1 MGIRQ
6 KKRCDPA
13 EDVAG
18 SHLCYEVFWGKD
30 LEVDAYGYVVV
41 DGLGFITTILHI
53 GREVGL
59 EGVANIEL
67 VDVDTHTEVE
77 TKLEYLGITLLL
89 FQVVGFHLASAV
101 GHIFFHTHEVELE
114 VRTEEGDDV
123 DGGAGETEFIGC
135 VDGDAYVHEGEFVFT
150 ITNILTCVVPS
161 KIGTKVEEEG
171 NATGDV
177 DAFHETEGCTVGF
190 YAIIFIGLGLLEGL
204 CVERELEACP
214 SLSVFGQPS
223 KGIDGDESHEGN
235 RQKLNCFHF
244 LV

>member
-1 MGIRQ
+1 MLRGHTFVMMSF
-6 KKRCDPA
+6 
-13 EDVAG
+13 E
-18 SHLCYEVFWGKD
+18 EKD
-30 LEVDAYGYVVV
+30 LEVDAYGYVVI
-41 DGLGFITTILHI
+41 DGLGLPATVLLI
-53 GREVGL
+53 GREVWL

-67 VDVDTHTEVE
+67 IDVDTNTKVE
-77 TKLEYLGITLLL
+77 TELEDISIALLL
-89 FQVVGFHLASAV
+89 FQEVIFFLASAV
-101 GHIFFHTHEVELE
+101 GHPFVHAHEVELE
-114 VRTEEGDDV
+114 VGTEEGDDV

-214 SLSVFGQPS
+214 SLGVFGQPS
-223 KGIDGDESHEGN
+223 KGIDGKESHEGN

-244 LV
+244 WV

>member
-1 MGIRQ
+1 MLRGHTFVMMSF
-6 KKRCDPA
+6 
-13 EDVAG
+13 E
-18 SHLCYEVFWGKD
+18 EKD
-30 LEVDAYGYVVV
+30 LEVDAYGYVVI
-41 DGLGFITTILHI
+41 DGLGLPATVLLI
-53 GREVGL
+53 GREVWL

-67 VDVDTHTEVE
+67 IDVDTNTKVE
-77 TKLEYLGITLLL
+77 TELEDISIALLL
-89 FQVVGFHLASAV
+89 FQEVIFFLASAV
-101 GHIFFHTHEVELE
+101 GHIFFHAHEVELE
-114 VRTEEGDDV
+114 VGTEEGDDV

>member
-1 MGIRQ
+1 M
-6 KKRCDPA
+6 
-13 EDVAG
+13 
-18 SHLCYEVFWGKD
+18 
-30 LEVDAYGYVVV
+30 
-41 DGLGFITTILHI
+41 
-53 GREVGL
+53 

-67 VDVDTHTEVE
+67 IDVDTNTKVE
-77 TKLEYLGITLLL
+77 TELEDISIALLL
-89 FQVVGFHLASAV
+89 FQEVIFFLASAV
-101 GHIFFHTHEVELE
+101 GHPFVHAHEVELE
-114 VRTEEGDDV
+114 VGTEEGDDV

-204 CVERELEACP
+204 CIERELEACP
-214 SLSVFGQPS
+214 SLVSLVNPAKALTEMRATRATVRNLIAF
-223 KGIDGDESHEGN
+223 IFWYD
-235 RQKLNCFHF
+235 CF
-244 LV
+244 L

>member
-1 MGIRQ
+1 MLRGHTFVMMSF
-6 KKRCDPA
+6 
-13 EDVAG
+13 E
-18 SHLCYEVFWGKD
+18 EKD
-30 LEVDAYGYVVV
+30 LEVDAYGYVVI

-114 VRTEEGDDV
+114 VRTEEGNDV
-123 DGGAGETEFIGC
+123 DWGAGETEFIGC

-214 SLSVFGQPS
+214 SLGVFGHPA
-223 KGIDGDESHEGN
+223 KALTEKRATRATVRNLIAFIFWYD
-235 RQKLNCFHF
+235 CF
-244 LV
+244 L